1 MSFPVY
7 PIWISDLAGSALMIV
22 FSFLCVRLAG
32 KLRDRDRTNVVWLYL
47 HSVCYM
53 LAAFAVS
60 RSVGHIAKR
69 ILLTLNYHSAWM
81 LLRPYIGAIN
91 TITFVFVASV
101 TLFFGRVWKIYQQI
115 LKDKQAIQDAH
126 EQLIFMNHNLEA
138 LVDERTREL
147 ASSERKYRRI
157 FEISRD
163 MIAVVRDN
171 GTVMTINPSGLDM
184 LGLSMGEISSG
195 NRLFQD
201 SFETPDDWNSLKQS
215 FQQLGYVA
223 DTEISMKRADNTCF
237 NGIISGSVEYQPNGN
252 PGIYHFLVKDFSY
265 RKAMEQQILQAD
277 KLASIGQLAAGIA
290 HEINN
295 PLGIILG
302 YTQLLIRSENEN
314 TQNCEDLRVIEKHTR
329 ACKTIVENLLSFSRR
344 SQTKKAVCRINDV
357 MDEVISVVQH
367 HFELEKI
374 IIQKEFA
381 PRIPA
386 IAMDEAK
393 MKQVF
398 MNLIMNARQA
408 MKRGTVRI
416 ETRYDEAG
424 AKAVV
429 RAIDEGTGIEARHM
443 TRIFD
448 PFFTTKPTGEGTG
461 LGLSVSYGIVKDHGG
476 EILVESEVDKGSTF
490 TVILPVLVQKMT
502 QAAEGGAKRRSE
514 SGSGS

>member
-1 MSFPVY
+1 
-7 PIWISDLAGSALMIV
+7 
-22 FSFLCVRLAG
+22 
-32 KLRDRDRTNVVWLYL
+32 
-47 HSVCYM
+47 
-53 LAAFAVS
+53 
-60 RSVGHIAKR
+60 
-69 ILLTLNYHSAWM
+69 
-81 LLRPYIGAIN
+81 
-91 TITFVFVASV
+91 
-101 TLFFGRVWKIYQQI
+101 
-115 LKDKQAIQDAH
+115 
-126 EQLIFMNHNLEA
+126 
-138 LVDERTREL
+138 
-147 ASSERKYRRI
+147 
-157 FEISRD
+157 
-163 MIAVVRDN
+163 
-171 GTVMTINPSGLDM
+171 
-184 LGLSMGEISSG
+184 
-195 NRLFQD
+195 
-201 SFETPDDWNSLKQS
+201 
-215 FQQLGYVA
+215 
-223 DTEISMKRADNTCF
+223 
-237 NGIISGSVEYQPNGN
+237 
-252 PGIYHFLVKDFSY
+252 
-265 RKAMEQQILQAD
+265 
-277 KLASIGQLAAGIA
+277 
-290 HEINN
+290 
-295 PLGIILG
+295 
-302 YTQLLIRSENEN
+302 
-314 TQNCEDLRVIEKHTR
+314 
-329 ACKTIVENLLSFSRR
+329 
-344 SQTKKAVCRINDV
+344 
-357 MDEVISVVQH
+357 MDEVLSVVQH

-429 RAIDEGTGIEARHM
+429 RVIDEGTGIEARHM